1 MNINSLATRIAHIP
15 FLVRLSF
22 SSSSLRGG
30 GGRGVG
36 EGRKEHFKLKLTI
49 LFKTMY
55 FKRVF
60 EGRDDQV
67 IIFLLEISFF
77 IL

>member
-22 SSSSLRGG
+22 SSSSLR